1 MYVMKILLILNI
13 SIMTEKEK
21 QSNQSLGVL
30 PIDEEMAQY
39 EKDIKE
45 DEDDLYTNVG
55 NDEDEN
61 EDDDEDDGIR
71 FITQEEYEN
80 DINLDILGSILGIS
94 FGEPK
99 K

>member
-1 MYVMKILLILNI
+1 
-13 SIMTEKEK
+13 MTEKEK